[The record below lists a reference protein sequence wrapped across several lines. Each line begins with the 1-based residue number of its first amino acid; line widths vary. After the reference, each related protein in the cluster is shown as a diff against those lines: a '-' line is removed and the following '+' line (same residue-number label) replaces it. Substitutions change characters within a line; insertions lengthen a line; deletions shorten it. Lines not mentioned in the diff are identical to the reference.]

1 VKLAERRKSRLFSE
15 SLDHNNNNNNNE
27 SVVSS
32 AAGGG
37 QGGRFSMKRSQS
49 ASSLMALGIV
59 DYDALPYRKESL
71 AVTRERKK
79 LVNSRRH
86 YLEQRQQGVEP
97 NNNNNNN
104 NNNNRS
110 RSRSLSP
117 ESIQAPPLD
126 YNNNN
131 YNNNNII
138 ISSSAP
144 PRSRSASPAV
154 FSIKVEERG
163 SGGGDNRSIGGMS
176 QGQFSRCSQRTINLT
191 DAVKYDLQQSQER
204 ARDRA
209 DKQHQEKLQRV
220 YGQKQLKQPTKSETN
235 TFLSL
240 SLITFL
246 FLSIL

>member
-1 VKLAERRKSRLFSE
+1 VKLAERRKSRVFSSE
-15 SLDHNNNNNNNE
+15 SLDNNNNNE

-37 QGGRFSMKRSQS
+37 GGGGRFTLKRSQS
-49 ASSLMALGIV
+49 ASSLTARGIV

-79 LVNSRRH
+79 LINSRRH
-86 YLEQRQQGVEP
+86 YLEQKQQGVEP
-97 NNNNNNN
+97 IK

-126 YNNNN
+126 YHNNN
-131 YNNNNII
+131 NNNNII
-138 ISSSAP
+138 VSSSSAP

-154 FSIKVEERG
+154 FSISKQERG
-163 SGGGDNRSIGGMS
+163 SAGGGVGGGDNRSIGGMS

-220 YGQKQLKQPTKSETN
+220 YGQKQLKQPTK
-235 TFLSL
+235 
-240 SLITFL
+240 
-246 FLSIL
+246 